1 MDFEHQLMLAR
12 SEEDVFSIIL
22 AVSDEIG
29 FPYCSYCIEMPI
41 PFFKRNIIQF
51 DNFPRATQ
59 SQQLARRGRSAAN
72 AGDSQSDK
80 PKPFRR
86 STYSDRALMMT
97 SDTVAVNGLR
107 IAWSRVIHSRNG
119 TFGVL
124 SLASDAGR
132 KGASVS
138 GRKCLT
144 LDRLFLSTHTK
155 FASILLEKF
164 LPESMTKLSP
174 RELEVIRW
182 VSEGKTSLEI
192 AVIIGVSAP
201 TVNFHIKNIIE
212 KMYCVNRAHA
222 IAKAIALGF
231 LS

>member
-29 FPYCSYCIEMPI
+29 FPYCSYRIEMPI
-41 PFFKRNIIQF
+41 PFFKRNIIQY
-51 DNFPRATQ
+51 DNFPR
-59 SQQLARRGRSAAN
+59 SELARRSRSKTN
-72 AGDSQSDK
+72 AGDSQSEK

-86 STYSDRALMMT
+86 SAYSDRALMA
-97 SDTVAVNGLR
+97 SEAAGAYGLR
-107 IAWSRVIHSRNG
+107 IAWTRVIYSRNG

-132 KGASVS
+132 RGVSVS
-138 GRKCLT
+138 GSKYLT

-155 FASILLEKF
+155 FASILLKKF
-164 LPESMTKLSP
+164 LPESMTKLSA

-182 VSEGKTSLEI
+182 VSEGKTSIEI
-192 AVIIGVSAP
+192 AVIIGVSVP
-201 TVNFHIKNIIE
+201 TVNFHIKNIVE

>member
-12 SEEDVFSIIL
+12 SEEEVFSIIL

-29 FPYCSYCIEMPI
+29 FPYCCYCIEMPI
-41 PFFKRNIIQF
+41 PFFKRNIIQY
-51 DNFPRATQ
+51 DNFPRSTQ
-59 SQQLARRGRSAAN
+59 SQQLTRRSRSNAK
-72 AGDSQSDK
+72 AGDSQSAK

-86 STYSDRALMMT
+86 SAYSDRAMMT
-97 SDTVAVNGLR
+97 SEAARPNGLR
-107 IAWSRVIHSRNG
+107 IAWTRVIYSRNG

-124 SLASDAGR
+124 SLARDAGR
-132 KGASVS
+132 RGVNVS
-138 GRKCLT
+138 GRKYLT
-144 LDRLFLSTHTK
+144 LDQLFLSTHTK
-155 FASILLEKF
+155 FASILLKKF
-164 LPESMTKLSP
+164 LPESMTKLSA

-182 VSEGKTSLEI
+182 VSEGKTSIEI
-192 AVIIGVSAP
+192 AVIIGVSVP

-222 IAKAIALGF
+222 TAKAIALGF

>member
-12 SEEDVFSIIL
+12 SEEDVFSITV
-22 AVSDEIG
+22 AVSNEVG
-29 FPYCSYCIEMPI
+29 FPYCSYCIEMPL
-41 PFFKRNIIQF
+41 PFFKKNIIQY
-51 DNFPRATQ
+51 DNFPRFNQ
-59 SQQLARRGRSAAN
+59 SQQLTRRGRSRI
-72 AGDSQSDK
+72 GVGGSQSEK
-80 PKPFRR
+80 AKPFRR
-86 STYSDRALMMT
+86 SAYSDRALMT
-97 SDTVAVNGLR
+97 AEAARANGLR
-107 IAWSRVIHSRNG
+107 IAWTRVIYSRNG

-124 SLASDAGR
+124 SLARDPGHR
-132 KGASVS
+132 GVSVS
-138 GRKCLT
+138 GRKYLT

-164 LPESMTKLSP
+164 LPESMSKLSA

-182 VSEGKTSLEI
+182 VSEGKTSIEI
-192 AVIIGVSAP
+192 AVIIGVSVP
-201 TVNFHIKNIIE
+201 TVNFHIRNIIE